1 MRPVWSGTISVGLI
15 AVPVQLYPVTRTE
28 HPGRT
33 HEVHGADGARIRHRR
48 VCDAD
53 GQEVSYEEVAH
64 GVETPRG
71 TVVLRDEDLARLPL
85 PARKVL
91 DLAGFVPADSIDPAL
106 LHHGYYAEPHGPGA
120 TRPYTLL
127 AAALTRSGRVGIGK
141 IAIRTRERPAI
152 LRPYAGS
159 RLLVHTLYWPH
170 ERNEPPE
177 HRGPATAPADRELAM
192 AEVLV
197 EALSQDALPE
207 QHDEYVAA
215 LERLAEANAAGQEL
229 EPPAEPASPVDL
241 MAALEASIRAARRDP
256 HP

>member
-1 MRPVWSGTISVGLI
+1 MKSVWSGTISVGLI
-15 AVPVQLYPVTRTE
+15 ALPVQLYPATRTE

-33 HEVHGADGARIRHRR
+33 HEIHAVDGGRIRHRR
-48 VCDAD
+48 VCDTD
-53 GQEVSYEEVAH
+53 GHEVSYEEVAH

-91 DLAGFVPADSIDPAL
+91 DLAGFVPAGSVDPAL
-106 LHHGYYAEPHGPGA
+106 FHRSYYVEPLGPGA
-120 TRPYTLL
+120 DRPYTLL
-127 AAALTRSGRVGIGK
+127 AAALTRLDRVGVGK
-141 IAIRTRERPAI
+141 IAIRLRERPAI
-152 LRPYAGS
+152 LRTYAGS

-177 HRGPATAPADRELAM
+177 DRVTTAAPTDRELTM

-197 EALSQDALPE
+197 EAMAQDAPPE

-215 LERLAEANAAGQEL
+215 LERLAEAKAASGQL
-229 EPPAEPASPVDL
+229 EPPPEPVPPVDL
-241 MAALEASIRAARRDP
+241 MAALEASIRAARGDQ

>member
-15 AVPVQLYPVTRTE
+15 AVPVQLYPVTRAE

-33 HEVHGADGARIRHRR
+33 HEVHAVDAGRVRHRR
-48 VCDAD
+48 WCES
-53 GQEVSYEEVAH
+53 GGHEVPYEEVAH

-91 DLAGFVPADSIDPAL
+91 ALAGFVPAAGIDPAL
-106 LHHGYYAEPHGPGA
+106 FHHSYYAEPHGPGA

-127 AAALTRSGRVGIGK
+127 AAALTRSGRVGAGK
-141 IAIRTRERPAI
+141 IAIRTRERPAV

-177 HRGPATAPADRELAM
+177 HREPAAVPADRELAM

-197 EALSQDALPE
+197 EALSQDVFPE

-215 LERLAEANAAGQEL
+215 LEHLAEAKAVGQQL
-229 EPPAEPASPVDL
+229 EPPVEPASPVDL
-241 MAALEASIRAARRDP
+241 MAALEASIRAARHDQDP
-256 HP
+256 